1 LTIDINI
8 VNGRLF
14 LSNEFKEGGI
24 SIEND
29 RIIKIGKEPNLPN
42 ASKVIDA
49 QGALVLPGLIDIHVH
64 MRDLEQKY
72 KETMETGTRSAISGG
87 VTTVLDMPNNKPE
100 TNSVRRLEAKRDII
114 RGKAAA
120 NIGFY
125 SLLPDKIN
133 DIKNLAIAGVF
144 GYKIYPA
151 SPIYPGKD
159 DEKLLK
165 NLQTISET
173 NLPLI
178 IHPDI
183 GNAEELEMN
192 YFESNMP
199 KVDAFIKAHNQ
210 LDEGKALEHFIK
222 INKELNIPLHCAH
235 VTAKET
241 IEQLEK
247 NKENKQ
253 LTGEICPN
261 HLFLTEQDLRKHGS
275 EAKCLPPLRTN
286 SDQDALWQ
294 ALREGLINIISTDH
308 APHSYSEKHCEF
320 EEAASGL
327 HGLETLLPLM
337 LTSALKGMISFE
349 KLIPKMTETPAI
361 FANIPARGVLKENNY
376 ADIVIVKKEKTKIIA
391 ENFES
396 KAKWT
401 PLDGFETSF
410 TPWYVLVNGKIAK
423 EDHDVLSK
431 TRNGQLLERKSEVAL
446 EEED

>member
-1 LTIDINI
+1 MTIDINI

-29 RIIKIGKEPNLPN
+29 RIIKIGKKPNLPN

-125 SLLPDKIN
+125 SLLPNKIN

-165 NLQTISET
+165 NLQSISET

-247 NKENKQ
+247 NKDNKQ
-253 LTGEICPN
+253 LTGEICPH
-261 HLFLTEQDLRKHGS
+261 HLFLTEQDLRKYGS

-361 FANIPARGVLKENNY
+361 FANIPTRGVLKENNY
-376 ADIVIVKKEKTKIIA
+376 ADIIIVKKEKTKIIA